1 MHMRLKT
8 ATLLLVLLLC
18 PAAGA
23 AAVQNA
29 PAASTDTTWMSVLL
43 GGRKIGHLRIDRET
57 AQDTVTTT
65 QTLSI
70 LLNRSGKSIP
80 LSNMIRS
87 VESLEGEPL
96 GFASRTS
103 MSSMDST
110 VNGERQAD
118 GSFKVTITVGG
129 ATRYSY
135 IGWPGN
141 AMLNDAQRKA
151 MLEAS
156 KDPGRHY
163 RMQMFDPASQQVMDV
178 AVEVL
183 GNESVDLPG
192 GAETLSHQRQR
203 LQQER
208 GDQILDLWLDGR
220 GRARK
225 GIISMLG
232 RQLEMIACDE
242 ACALAPEQDV
252 DMFRAAMVDSPRPLT
267 PNLRESFLRYRVGIK
282 GNGSLPIINTDE
294 QRVTHLGGND
304 WQVDIGSPYAGGQA
318 PPQPDDLRANSWLQ
332 ADAPAI
338 RALAAQAVGNAADN
352 RRKMRRLRS
361 FVSHYIT
368 QHGLD
373 VGYASA
379 LEVVNNRQGD
389 CTEYAVLLAAMARAE
404 GIPARVVTGMV
415 YADRYANTSRV
426 FVPHAWVQAWVGD
439 HWQSYDAALRHFD
452 STHIALDTGD
462 GDPWHF
468 FAATHMFSGMQIE
481 EVMPSWEFL
490 SPGPPP
496 VAPSGPVGGNAGGGG
511 Q

>member
-1 MHMRLKT
+1 MRLKT

-18 PAAGA
+18 PVAGA
-23 AAVQNA
+23 AETA
-29 PAASTDTTWMSVLL
+29 PAAATDTTWMSVLL

-57 AQDTVTTT
+57 AQGTVTTT

-70 LLNRSGKSIP
+70 LLNRSGKTIP

-87 VESLEGEPL
+87 VESTDGEPL

-110 VNGERQAD
+110 VNGQRQPD
-118 GSFKVTITVGG
+118 GSFRVAITVGG

-135 IGWPGN
+135 IGWPGQ

-151 MLEAS
+151 MLAAS
-156 KDPGRHY
+156 KEPGRHY

-178 AVEVL
+178 EVDVL
-183 GNESVDLPG
+183 GNETVALPG

-203 LQQER
+203 LRQER
-208 GDQILDLWLDGR
+208 GDQILDLWLDDR

-242 ACALAPEQDV
+242 ACALAPEQDM

-267 PNLRESFLRYRVGIK
+267 PNLRDSFLRYRVTIQGD
-282 GNGSLPIINTDE
+282 GSVPVINTDE
-294 QRVTHLGGND
+294 QRVTYLGGRD
-304 WQVDIGSPYAGGQA
+304 WQIDIGSPYPGGQA
-318 PPQPDDLRANSWLQ
+318 PPQPDDLHANAWLQ
-332 ADAPAI
+332 SDAPAI
-338 RALAAQAVGNAADN
+338 RELAAQAVGNAVDD
-352 RRKMRRLRS
+352 RQKMRRLRS
-361 FVSHYIT
+361 FVSHYIN

-379 LEVVNNRQGD
+379 LEVVGTRQGD

-404 GIPARVVTGMV
+404 GVPARVVTGMV
-415 YADRYANTSRV
+415 YADRFANASRV
-426 FVPHAWVQAWVGD
+426 FVPHAWVQAWVNGR
-439 HWQSYDAALRHFD
+439 WQSYDAALRHFD

-468 FAATHMFSGMQIE
+468 FAAANVFSALRINDVQ
-481 EVMPSWEFL
+481 PSWEFMA
-490 SPGPPP
+490 PGPPP
-496 VAPSGPVGGNAGGGG
+496 AVPAGPAGGGAG
-511 Q
+511 ASGH

>member
-1 MHMRLKT
+1 MRLKT

-18 PAAGA
+18 PAAETA
-23 AAVQNA
+23 AAETA
-29 PAASTDTTWMSVLL
+29 PALSADTTWMSVLL
-43 GGRKIGHLRIDRET
+43 GGRKIGHLRIDRDT
-57 AQDTVTTT
+57 AQDQVTTT

-70 LLNRSGKSIP
+70 LLNRNGKSIP

-87 VESLEGEPL
+87 VESTAGQPL
-96 GFASRTS
+96 SFATRTS

-110 VNGERQAD
+110 VSGERQSD
-118 GSFKVTITVGG
+118 GSFKVTTTVGG

-135 IGWPGN
+135 INWPGQ
-141 AMLNDAQRKA
+141 ALLNDAQRKV

-156 KDPGRHY
+156 KQPSKRY
-163 RMQMFDPASQQVMDV
+163 NMQMFDPASQQVMDV
-178 AVEVL
+178 AVEVM
-183 GNESVDLPG
+183 GNETVDLPG
-192 GAETLSHQRQR
+192 GAETLSHQRQS
-203 LQQER
+203 LHQER
-208 GDQILDLWLDGR
+208 GDQILDLWLDNR

-267 PNLRESFLRYRVGIK
+267 PNLRESFLRYRVTIQGS
-282 GNGSLPIINTDE
+282 GNAPIINTDE
-294 QRVTHLGGND
+294 QRVTYLGGHD
-304 WQVDIGSPYAGGQA
+304 WQVDIGSPYPGGQP

-338 RALAAQAVGNAADN
+338 RELAAQAVGSAVDN
-352 RRKMRRLRS
+352 RQKMRRLRS

-379 LEVVNNRQGD
+379 LEVVNTRQGD

-415 YADRYANTSRV
+415 YADRFASASRV
-426 FVPHAWVQAWVGD
+426 FVPHAWVQAWID
-439 HWQSYDAALRHFD
+439 ERWQSYDAALRHFD

-468 FAATHMFSGMQIE
+468 FAATNLFSAMQID

-496 VAPSGPVGGNAGGGG
+496 VMPTGPIGGGSGAGGR
-511 Q
+511 

>member
-1 MHMRLKT
+1 MRLKT

-23 AAVQNA
+23 AAAQAV
-29 PAASTDTTWMSVLL
+29 PAESTDTTWMSVLL
-43 GGRKIGHLRIDRET
+43 GGRKIGHLRIDREN
-57 AQDTVTTT
+57 AGNTVTTT

-70 LLNRSGKSIP
+70 LLNRSGKTIP

-87 VESLEGEPL
+87 VESTDGEPL
-96 GFASRTS
+96 GFATRTS

-110 VNGERQAD
+110 VDGQRQTD
-118 GSFKVTITVGG
+118 GSFRVVTTVGG
-129 ATRYSY
+129 AARYSY
-135 IGWPGN
+135 ISWPAQ
-141 AMLNDAQRKA
+141 AMLNDAQRKL
-151 MLEAS
+151 MLAAS
-156 KDPGRHY
+156 KEPGRHY

-178 AVEVL
+178 EVEVI
-183 GNESVDLPG
+183 GNERVDLPG
-192 GAETLSHQRQR
+192 GTETLSHQRQR
-203 LQQER
+203 LRQER
-208 GDQILDLWLDGR
+208 GDQVLDLWLDDR

-242 ACALAPEQDV
+242 ACALAPDQGM

-267 PNLRESFLRYRVGIK
+267 PNLRESFLRYRVSVQGT
-282 GNGSLPIINTDE
+282 GRMPIIDTDE
-294 QRVTHLGGND
+294 QRVTYLGGRD
-304 WQVDIGSPYAGGQA
+304 WQIDIGGPNPGGQA
-318 PPQPDDLRANSWLQ
+318 PPQPDDLRANAWLQ

-338 RALAAQAVGNAADN
+338 RELAAQAVGNAVDD
-352 RRKMRRLRS
+352 RQKMRRLRI

-379 LEVVNNRQGD
+379 LEVVGTRQGD

-415 YADRYANTSRV
+415 YADRFANASRV
-426 FVPHAWVQAWVGD
+426 FVPHAWVQAWVNGR
-439 HWQSYDAALRHFD
+439 WQSYDAALRHFD
-452 STHIALDTGD
+452 STHIALDSGD

-468 FAATHMFSGMQIE
+468 FAATNVFSAMQISD
-481 EVMPSWEFL
+481 VQPSWEFM

-496 VAPSGPVGGNAGGGG
+496 AAPSAPVGGGGK
-511 Q
+511 